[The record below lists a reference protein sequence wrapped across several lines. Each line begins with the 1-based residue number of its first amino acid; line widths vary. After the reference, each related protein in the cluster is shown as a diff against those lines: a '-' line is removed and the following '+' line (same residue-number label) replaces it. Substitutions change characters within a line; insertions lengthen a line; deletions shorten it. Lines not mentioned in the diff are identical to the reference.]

1 MKRLIWLLRRIF
13 VSLLLVIIG
22 VGAVKTL
29 RLTSKQI
36 NTAPLAPISIE
47 HAAIERFSQ
56 AIKIPTFSKEGK
68 LDSLTF
74 ERLANLFK
82 HNYPL
87 VDSLLESVPA
97 PPMSLI
103 YKWPGRNAEL
113 PPILLIGHTDVVTI
127 SEKTKDDWQFPP
139 LSGAIEDGFILGRG
153 TLDDKIAVV
162 AVLESA
168 EMLLREGF
176 TPNRTIYFAFGH
188 DEEIGGE
195 KGAKVMAEWFERD
208 GLNFEYVLDEG
219 MIVLEN
225 ALPGIEKPVGLIGI
239 AEKGYASFRLEVKL
253 EEGGHSSMPPKETA
267 ISLLSTAILKL
278 NKHPFPAKID
288 GVVEELFDYAAPEMN
303 LPFKILFAN
312 RWLTNG
318 LLLRQLSNAP
328 ASNAMVRTT
337 VAPTIIEGGFQ
348 ENVLPSQVSATINLR
363 ILPGE
368 TTASVKDYM
377 EKVIDD
383 NRVSISKIGD
393 FTKNPSFVSPTNS
406 FGFQTIQKTILEIF
420 PGVVVAPSLVVAGTD
435 SRHYKNVSKNIYRF
449 LPVKLAKEDLGRI
462 HGINERISVEN
473 YKQAIRFYKQLMVN
487 STK

>member
-1 MKRLIWLLRRIF
+1 
-13 VSLLLVIIG
+13 
-22 VGAVKTL
+22 
-29 RLTSKQI
+29 
-36 NTAPLAPISIE
+36 
-47 HAAIERFSQ
+47 
-56 AIKIPTFSKEGK
+56 
-68 LDSLTF
+68 
-74 ERLANLFK
+74 
-82 HNYPL
+82 
-87 VDSLLESVPA
+87 
-97 PPMSLI
+97 
-103 YKWPGRNAEL
+103 
-113 PPILLIGHTDVVTI
+113 
-127 SEKTKDDWQFPP
+127 
-139 LSGAIEDGFILGRG
+139 
-153 TLDDKIAVV
+153 
-162 AVLESA
+162 
-168 EMLLREGF
+168 
-176 TPNRTIYFAFGH
+176 
-188 DEEIGGE
+188 
-195 KGAKVMAEWFERD
+195 
-208 GLNFEYVLDEG
+208 
-219 MIVLEN
+219 
-225 ALPGIEKPVGLIGI
+225 
-239 AEKGYASFRLEVKL
+239 
-253 EEGGHSSMPPKETA
+253 
-267 ISLLSTAILKL
+267 TAILKL

-312 RWLTNG
+312 RWLTNW

-368 TTASVKDYM
+368 TTASVKDYL

-406 FGFQTIQKTILEIF
+406 FGFQTIQKTILEVF